1 MDAARLP
8 RLGVRA
14 TLALAL
20 TLYGV
25 VFALRLSDPRAGDAQ
40 EILYVLP
47 VGLLALSFGLR
58 GGLGGALIGC
68 VLVLTWG
75 LASPQAALGAL
86 GYIDRCVALLAL
98 GLLVGVLVDRR
109 RSLERE
115 LAHYYEGTLDL
126 LATADSSGRF
136 TKVNSAWQRT
146 LGHSPAVMCARPFTD
161 FVHPADAVATAAEM
175 VALTSGERNCR
186 GFRNRYLTADGN
198 YVWLEWSARAS
209 ADGKEIHAVARDVT
223 EQRRSEQKVARS
235 TERLQ
240 TMVSERTYELD
251 RARTETL
258 QLLALAGEYRDDE
271 TSEHTERVATMGAE
285 IAERL
290 GLDSQSVGHLREA
303 ALLHDVG
310 KLAIPDHILLN
321 PGSLSAEEQE
331 IMRTHAVLGAR
342 LLRGSSSPVLQ
353 MASLIAASHHEW
365 WDGGGYPVG
374 LAGERIPLVARIV
387 AVADVFD
394 ALTHDRPYKPAWPV
408 ERAIARIERGAG
420 SQFDPDVV
428 AAFLAMPHATAE
440 TVEAASRARPRGSR
454 DSELRRWAGR
464 PAAVRPELARPV

>member
-1 MDAARLP
+1 MDAHRLP
-8 RLGVRA
+8 RLSVRA

-20 TLYGV
+20 LLYGL
-25 VFALRLSDPRAGDAQ
+25 VFALRVSDPVAGDAQ
-40 EILYVLP
+40 GILYVLP
-47 VGLLALSFGLR
+47 VGLLALSFGVW

-68 VLVLTWG
+68 LLVLVWG
-75 LASPQAALGAL
+75 LASTHSALGTL
-86 GYIDRCVALLAL
+86 GYIDRCVALVAL
-98 GLLVGVLVDRR
+98 GLLVGAAVDRR

-115 LAHYYEGTLDL
+115 LAHYYEGSLDL
-126 LATADSSGRF
+126 LATADFSGRF
-136 TKVNSAWQRT
+136 TKVNPSWERT
-146 LGHSPAVMCARPFTD
+146 LGHSAAVMCSRPFSE
-161 FVHPADAVATAAEM
+161 FVHPADAAATAAEM

-186 GFRNRYLTADGN
+186 GFRNRYRTADGK

-209 ADGKEIHAVARDVT
+209 AAGNEIHAVARDIT
-223 EQRRSEQKVARS
+223 EQRRAEQRITRS

-240 TMVSERTYELD
+240 EMVSERTYELD

-285 IAERL
+285 IAQRL
-290 GLDSQSVGHLREA
+290 GLDAQTVEHLRE
-303 ALLHDVG
+303 HDVG

-321 PGSLSAEEQE
+321 PGALSAEEQE

-353 MASLIAASHHEW
+353 MASLIAACHHEW

-394 ALTHDRPYKPAWPV
+394 ALTHDRPYKPAWPA

-420 SQFDPDVV
+420 SQFDPEVV
-428 AAFLAMPHATAE
+428 AAFLAMPHPA
-440 TVEAASRARPRGSR
+440 VEAAEARNPARPRGSR
-454 DSELRRWAGR
+454 DTELRRWAGR
-464 PAAVRPELARPV
+464 PAAVLPQLARPA